1 MENRKFI
8 DSKGDYHWL
17 LQGEPLED
25 WTEVV
30 EDPNQ
35 LPDPNYV
42 MPYDANRM
50 HSYPSLA
57 NQLDMLWHELNTSG
71 SISTDGNWFQ
81 TIQNVKQQFPKP

>member
-8 DSKGDYHWL
+8 DNEGAYHWL
-17 LQGEPLED
+17 LEGEPLEN
-25 WTEVV
+25 WTEIF

-50 HSYPSLA
+50 HTYPSIG

-71 SISTDGNWFQ
+71 SISTDGSWFQ
-81 TIQNVKQQFPKP
+81 SIQQVKQQFPKS